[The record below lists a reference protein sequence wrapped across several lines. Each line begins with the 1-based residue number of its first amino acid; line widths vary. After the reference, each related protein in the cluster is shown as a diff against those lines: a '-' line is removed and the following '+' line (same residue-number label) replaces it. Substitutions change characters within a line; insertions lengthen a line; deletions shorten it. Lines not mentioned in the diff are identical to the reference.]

1 MPSISCRHEIS
12 AEVALTLLRW
22 ANTIPRWVGWSPG
35 HHGRHGGP
43 GEELEPGLLESVY
56 WALCRP
62 IPSSLTCQRIV
73 AFFFF
78 FWYGVAWAVWIFWRL
93 IHLLGNENKNKNEQ
107 WDVIK
112 FKSFCKAKETIS
124 KKTTQEYG
132 EIFANKGKLD
142 LTLSFLT
149 YKVCKF
155 KKKELLLY
163 EL

>member
-1 MPSISCRHEIS
+1 MKSVQRLLSLYWDGPTPSQDEWGE
-12 AEVALTLLRW
+12 ALDTMEGMVALEKNLNQ
-22 ANTIPRWVGWSPG
+22 ASWSLFT
-35 HHGRHGGP
+35 
-43 GEELEPGLLESVY
+43 ELCVDQSP
-56 WALCRP
+56 ALWLAREL
-62 IPSSLTCQRIV
+62 SL
-73 AFFFF
+73 FFF

-124 KKTTQEYG
+124 KKTAQEYG

-149 YKVCKF
+149 YKVCKL
-155 KKKELLLY
+155 KKKKSY
-163 EL
+163 FCMNFSFSS